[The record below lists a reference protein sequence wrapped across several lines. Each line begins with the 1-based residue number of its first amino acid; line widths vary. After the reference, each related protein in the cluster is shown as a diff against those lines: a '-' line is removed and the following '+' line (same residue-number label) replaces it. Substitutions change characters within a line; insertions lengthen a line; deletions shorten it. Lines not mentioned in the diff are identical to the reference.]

1 MYRISLRRVIFFIS
15 DYHNALSG
23 QIHHRHTEFCD
34 FCAVHFFDTKM
45 QPVTI
50 RLYQLLLSCRNH
62 FLSAR
67 ELWSLFENHSCNLHS
82 TLCDIFHPEYPAFDN
97 VPELVRYIGQLE
109 LMSEK
114 MATNEALHSAPFDQF
129 TSDTDRVFDSQEHN
143 LNSSKKALC
152 KWKII
157 IIYRPQRI
165 LRRSHLTFEEIPT
178 NIFSQIIADS
188 LLNGRPLPI
197 MLQLLPMMYRHR
209 AHASCSLQGGSFPR
223 IWFGILMPWQHST
236 GKRILACIQ

>member
-1 MYRISLRRVIFFIS
+1 MHFLPDSPQ
-15 DYHNALSG
+15 A
-23 QIHHRHTEFCD
+23 HRFCD

-50 RLYQLLLSCRNH
+50 RLYQLLLSCWKPLPVCPRA
-62 FLSAR
+62 L
-67 ELWSLFENHSCNLHS
+67 EPVWKIIPCNLHS

-143 LNSSKKALC
+143 WNSSKKSSLQMENNHDLQTTKNSSGEAT
-152 KWKII
+152 
-157 IIYRPQRI
+157 
-165 LRRSHLTFEEIPT
+165 TFEESH
-178 NIFSQIIADS
+178 NIFSQILPDS
-188 LLNGRPLPI
+188 LLNGRPLPYYAPASSDDVPGTAHTRPV
-197 MLQLLPMMYRHR
+197 LYR
-209 AHASCSLQGGSFPR
+209 AEAFPESGSGF
-223 IWFGILMPWQHST
+223 
-236 GKRILACIQ
+236 